1 MNLIYFEQIEPDTP
15 LQFRLGKR
23 DVGLCESLL
32 IDPRTGD
39 VLDIRFNVETLQLH
53 HETFDYIKSNL
64 DLLSHKD
71 PASK

>member
-1 MNLIYFEQIEPDTP
+1 MGQ
-15 LQFRLGKR
+15 R
-23 DVGLCESLL
+23 DVTLCESLL

-39 VLDIRFNVETLQLH
+39 VLEINFNLETLQLH

-64 DLLSHKD
+64 DLLSFKD